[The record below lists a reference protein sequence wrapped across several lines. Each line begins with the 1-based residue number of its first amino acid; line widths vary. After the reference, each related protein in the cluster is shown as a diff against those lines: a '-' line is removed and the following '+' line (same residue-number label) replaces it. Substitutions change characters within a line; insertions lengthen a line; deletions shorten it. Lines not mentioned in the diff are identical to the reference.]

1 MLTCSFHVI
10 KVSATDKALIDRKLV
25 FLRSTRDTSMQPKVV
40 LQTEADF
47 SMNQKHPC
55 NQTFMLNVLI
65 NVGEIQFNTIK
76 IFFIALIV

>member
-1 MLTCSFHVI
+1 MLTCRFHVI

-47 SMNQKHPC
+47 NVNQKHP
-55 NQTFMLNVLI
+55 M
-65 NVGEIQFNTIK
+65 
-76 IFFIALIV
+76 